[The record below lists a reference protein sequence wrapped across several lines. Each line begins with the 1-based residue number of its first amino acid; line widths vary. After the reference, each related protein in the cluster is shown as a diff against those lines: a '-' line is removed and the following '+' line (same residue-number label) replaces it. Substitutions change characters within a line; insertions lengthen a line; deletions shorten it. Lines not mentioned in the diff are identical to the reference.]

1 MMQILTKRN
10 KESQP
15 ITQEDYPPAKV
26 TNFNQ
31 QENQQEDV
39 PSITFKP
46 TNLRQILINPQ
57 NDYKEENITT

>member
-15 ITQEDYPPAKV
+15 ITQEDYPPTKV

-46 TNLRQILINPQ
+46 TNLRQILINPH
-57 NDYKEENITT
+57 NDYKEENRTT